1 MTRVVAL
8 REDGR
13 MYIAMNRFRIAPG
26 REEEFVEV
34 WRKRDSYLDEVAGF
48 RGFQLLQG
56 ERAAEHTL
64 FISHSTWDSRAAFEA
79 WTNSEAFT
87 RAHRQGRT
95 PEGLVL
101 AHPEFEGYEVKL

>member
-1 MTRVVAL
+1 MSA
-8 REDGR
+8 

-34 WRKRDSYLDEVAGF
+34 WRNRETYLDEVEGF
-48 RGFQLLQG
+48 REFKLLQG
-56 ERAAEHTL
+56 KRGEDATI
-64 FISHSTWDSRAAFEA
+64 FISHSIWESHAAFEA

-87 RAHRQGRT
+87 KAHRRGRT